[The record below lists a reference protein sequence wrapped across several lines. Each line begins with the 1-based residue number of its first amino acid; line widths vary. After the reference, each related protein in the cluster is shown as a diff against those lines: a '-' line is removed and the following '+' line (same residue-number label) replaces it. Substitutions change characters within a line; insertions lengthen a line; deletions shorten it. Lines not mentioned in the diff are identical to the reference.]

1 MIPWNIV
8 YRFEECAMKID
19 FGPSSFSLPRDGVVH
34 LEDAEG
40 ASVICSSGAL
50 WLTQEGREDDVI
62 LHPGESMRVAN
73 DGLTLITALRGG
85 ELRIVEPRTE
95 AHELLRRAAALLPE
109 SLARML
115 PSM

>member
-1 MIPWNIV
+1 
-8 YRFEECAMKID
+8 MKID
-19 FGPSSFSLPRDGVVH
+19 FGPSSFSLPRDGVVV

-40 ASVICSSGAL
+40 ACVICLSGAL

-62 LHPGESMRVAN
+62 LQPGESARVAN

-85 ELRIVEPRTE
+85 ELRIVR
-95 AHELLRRAAALLPE
+95 ASGGGHELLRRAASLLPQ
-109 SLARML
+109 SLSRML

>member
-1 MIPWNIV
+1 
-8 YRFEECAMKID
+8 MKID
-19 FGPSSFSLPRDGVVH
+19 FGPSSFSLPRDGVVL

-40 ASVICSSGAL
+40 ACVICLSGAL

-62 LHPGESMRVAN
+62 LHPGDSLRVAN

-85 ELRIVEPRTE
+85 ELRIVEARTDGR
-95 AHELLRRAAALLPE
+95 ELLRRAAALLPA
-109 SLARML
+109 SLSRML

>member
-1 MIPWNIV
+1 M
-8 YRFEECAMKID
+8 RID
-19 FGPSSFSLPRDGVVH
+19 FGASSFSLPRDGVVL

-40 ASVICSSGAL
+40 ACVDCLSGAL

-73 DGLTLITALRGG
+73 DGLTLVTALRAG
-85 ELRIVEPRTE
+85 ELRIVQPHT
-95 AHELLRRAAALLPE
+95 AGHELLRRATSLLPQ
-109 SLARML
+109 SLSRML

>member
-1 MIPWNIV
+1 
-8 YRFEECAMKID
+8 MKID
-19 FGPSSFSLPRDGVVH
+19 FGPSSFSLPRDGVVL

-40 ASVICSSGAL
+40 AGVICLSGAL

-62 LHPGESMRVAN
+62 LHPGESLRVAN

-85 ELRIVEPRTE
+85 ELRITEARTE
-95 AHELLRRAAALLPE
+95 GHELLRRAAALLPE
-109 SLARML
+109 PLSRLL

>member
-1 MIPWNIV
+1 
-8 YRFEECAMKID
+8 MKID

-40 ASVICSSGAL
+40 ASVICLSGAL

-62 LHPGESMRVAN
+62 LHPGESLRVAN

-85 ELRIVEPRTE
+85 ELRITEARTE
-95 AHELLRRAAALLPE
+95 GHELLRRAAALLPE
-109 SLARML
+109 PLSRLL